1 MPVGRDVDPEGRTVL
16 LLPLRVVV
24 VVVVAVPE
32 GRVVVTLPAGR
43 DVDVE
48 PLSDAFV

>member
-16 LLPLRVVV
+16 LLPLRVV

-48 PLSDAFV
+48 PLSEAFV